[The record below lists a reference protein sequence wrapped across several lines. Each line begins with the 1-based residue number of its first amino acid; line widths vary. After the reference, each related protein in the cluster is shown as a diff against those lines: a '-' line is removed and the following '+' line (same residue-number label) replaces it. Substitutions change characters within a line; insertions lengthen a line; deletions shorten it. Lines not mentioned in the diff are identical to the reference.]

1 MNLVP
6 STVLYDV
13 LKRDHECVLCG
24 AAPEIDSDVRLHVD
38 HIVPRS
44 KGGSNEMSNFQVL
57 CAECNLGKSNR
68 DDTAFGENNNSKAS
82 AEMV

>member
-1 MNLVP
+1 M
-6 STVLYDV
+6 LYDV
-13 LKRDHECVLCG
+13 LKCDRKCVLCG

-44 KGGSNEMSNFQVL
+44 KGGSNEMSNLQVL

-68 DDTAFGENNNSKAS
+68 DNTAFGETDNGEAS
-82 AEMV
+82 AETM